1 MRKNLRRKE
10 KGWTA
15 DSAFGVLLHKPE
27 TVSAIELML
36 ALLRFERRLYID
48 LAVERELMHVR
59 PISAHAVFLFDT
71 LRRMLRA
78 FMIGKSMVLL
88 LG

>member
-27 TVSAIELML
+27 TVSAIESML
-36 ALLRFERRLYID
+36 ALLRFERRLYIV
-48 LAVERELMHVR
+48 LAVERELMYVR
-59 PISAHAVFLFDT
+59 AISARTVRFFSVRYDGCSA
-71 LRRMLRA
+71 
-78 FMIGKSMVLL
+78 LL
-88 LG
+88 